1 MLRTRR
7 RNKITRPGGRPHAQT
22 VGGLNAETRGGIEPM
37 GKIFLLTFLF
47 IGLPN
52 CRLLRR
58 KSPPPELDPRVLCWS
73 SVCRSDLDV
82 VAKFTKLFRE
92 VFGRI
97 DEELWFGFD
106 ALLDVADSLMKNLP
120 DQAA

>member
-47 IGLPN
+47 IGLPD
-52 CRLLRR
+52 RR
-58 KSPPPELDPRVLCWS
+58 QSFRNRKDGCANGWRSESELVIHTVIGDNQGLVWPIERWALVPH
-73 SVCRSDLDV
+73 
-82 VAKFTKLFRE
+82 AGFT
-92 VFGRI
+92 
-97 DEELWFGFD
+97 D
-106 ALLDVADSLMKNLP
+106 N
-120 DQAA
+120 